1 LASEK
6 ARETRWLGVAGA
18 TEQKRGRDKACPQGY
33 CGGGR
38 NSGVRCWQPVED
50 VALGWDASSRGLE
63 RWEDGEA
70 TRGKGGA
77 QEMTGGGQ
85 ERRITP
91 AAGRTRGQSREQ
103 RRQEEERGRNE
114 AED

>member
-1 LASEK
+1 MPTGVLRRRQKLRRAVLA
-6 ARETRWLGVAGA
+6 A
-18 TEQKRGRDKACPQGY
+18 
-33 CGGGR
+33 GGR
-38 NSGVRCWQPVED
+38 RGARVGRQQQRARAVGGWGSNAWQ
-50 VALGWDASSRGLE
+50 R
-63 RWEDGEA
+63 
-70 TRGKGGA
+70 GA

-103 RRQEEERGRNE
+103 RRQEEERGRNV